1 MNYAHRTACI
11 ADGAILGDNVTV
23 GAFAVIEAGAE
34 IGSGCRIGA
43 HAVIHTS
50 VRMGSNNRIH
60 PHAVLGGDP
69 QDVSFGGEDTR
80 LRIGDDN
87 VFREFVTVHRATSLE
102 RPTRIGSTCYL
113 MANAHVAHDCQL
125 GDHVTLTNLAT
136 LAGHVQIG
144 ERAMLGGL
152 VPVHQF
158 VRIGS
163 LAMVGG
169 NTTVRKDVLPFSLV
183 AGEPARH
190 YRLNSVGLRRAGVT
204 ADRVRALQAAFRAL
218 RGGRRDLSGVP
229 DGPEIALLRAWLT
242 APSRRGLTGFAGAD
256 GRVDRADGRV
266 DLSAG

>member
-1 MNYAHRTACI
+1 MNYAHQTACI

-34 IGSGCRIGA
+34 IGSGCHIGA
-43 HAVIHTS
+43 HTVIHAGVT
-50 VRMGSNNRIH
+50 MGSNNRVY

-69 QDVSFGGEDTR
+69 QDVSFDGEVTR
-80 LRIGDDN
+80 LRIGDKN

-102 RPTRIGSTCYL
+102 WPTRIGSNCYL

-125 GDHVTLTNLAT
+125 ADKVTLTNLAT
-136 LAGHVQIG
+136 LGGHVQIG
-144 ERAMLGGL
+144 ERAMLGGH

-204 ADRVRALQAAFRAL
+204 AARLSALKAAFRAL
-218 RGGRRDLSGVP
+218 RQGRRDLDALP
-229 DGPEIALLRAWLT
+229 DGPEIALLRAWLA

-256 GRVDRADGRV
+256 GRADT
-266 DLSAG
+266 SAG